1 MEGILGIIFIVVIGL
16 ISVIAKSNKKR
27 GDANQDAES
36 PPQRSVPLSDIQR
49 AFMMVQDNTPQ
60 QPPQAPPRPVYTPPQ
75 QAAPRPFYTPPQ
87 QVAPRPAYTSAQP
100 AAYAPM
106 QGRAVAPMESRM
118 TAPME
123 SRMTAPMESRM
134 AAPMEARTYAAQ
146 PDAFAARQQA
156 FNRATSSSTLPQDF
170 YSGSMGT
177 VSREGI
183 RDTEGDETP
192 LVTMRNA
199 AVESV
204 ADVDLE
210 TLSNL
215 NTPVMSV
222 RKAAAEMPARKG
234 LPIKLFE
241 NKNEF
246 VKAVIYSEV
255 LTRRL
260 PGRTRRA

>member
-36 PPQRSVPLSDIQR
+36 QPQRSVPLSDIQR
-49 AFMMVQDNTPQ
+49 AFMMVQDNTLQ
-60 QPPQAPPRPVYTPPQ
+60 QPPQA
-75 QAAPRPFYTPPQ
+75 
-87 QVAPRPAYTSAQP
+87 APRPAYAPPQAAQRPAYTPAQP
-100 AAYAPM
+100 ATYTPMESRTVAPM
-106 QGRAVAPMESRM
+106 QGRAAAPMESRM
-118 TAPME
+118 AAPLQ
-123 SRMTAPMESRM
+123 SRM
-134 AAPMEARTYAAQ
+134 AAPMEARTSATAPPYSEQAAVQ
-146 PDAFAARQQA
+146 PDAFAARQQT
-156 FNRATSSSTLPQDF
+156 FVRETSSSTLPQDF
-170 YSGSMGT
+170 YSGSMGSG
-177 VSREGI
+177 SREGL
-183 RDTEGDETP
+183 RDTEGNETP
-192 LVTMRNA
+192 LVTVRNA

-215 NTPVMSV
+215 DTPVMSA
-222 RKAAAEMPARKG
+222 RKASPEMPVRKG

-255 LTRRL
+255 LARKT
-260 PGRTRRA
+260 PGHTRRA